1 MRAAAI
7 KQELAAL
14 GVPCGDCFE
23 KADLERRL
31 ASARKK
37 ASVPATAAGGSA
49 RPAEDDGRRQ
59 GAAPRSVRLPMRKIR
74 SSAAAPKEYLLLP
87 LRLGGPVAS
96 AIASH
101 DFVIDTG
108 SSSTLVDARFAR
120 RALGLAPGAGTP
132 SRGLGGMGA
141 AGGQGRQV
149 PLDDVSL
156 GDLPCRS
163 IQAVVMDLS
172 YAGLGDAVAGIVGL
186 DVLKQF
192 DVDFDFPALSMT
204 FSEPGAAAVPVYAQ
218 GLVLA
223 ASAALPFGLPAL
235 KVKINDGPEVT
246 AILDMGSALSLINW
260 RTARAAGLSPTTPGV
275 RPAPMTVV
283 GIGGGSMPMS
293 LTTLKAVRIQMADKR
308 DKELALQPPFTA
320 IGDLPAL
327 DKLGAGMIMGLD
339 VLASLRILI
348 PSFGSSVCIGKSP
361 SA

>member
-23 KADLERRL
+23 KADLKRRL
-31 ASARKK
+31 ASARK
-37 ASVPATAAGGSA
+37 AVPPAAEAGGSGL
-49 RPAEDDGRRQ
+49 AEDGGRRR
-59 GAAPRSVRLPMRKIR
+59 GAAPHSVRLAMRKIR

-87 LRLGGPVAS
+87 LRLAGPVTS
-96 AIASH
+96 TIASH

-108 SSSTLVDARFAR
+108 SSSTLVDARFAW

-149 PLDDVSL
+149 PLDNVSL
-156 GDLPCRS
+156 GDLQCHS

-192 DVDFDFPALSMT
+192 DMDFDFPALSMT
-204 FSEPGAAAVPVYAQ
+204 FSEPGAAAVPVHSQ

-275 RPAPMTVV
+275 RSAPMTVV

-293 LTTLKAVRIQMADKR
+293 LTTLKAVRIQMADTR
-308 DKELALQPPFTA
+308 DKELALRPPFTA

-327 DKLGAGMIMGLD
+327 DALGAGMIMGLD
-339 VLASLRILI
+339 LLASLRILI
-348 PSFGSSVCIGKSP
+348 PSFASSVYIGKSP